1 MIEGKTDREIAKGE
15 KDTWK
20 KEKRQRGKEGEKEGG
35 REKETDFSSY
45 FAIFIFFSFM
55 YGGKKSM

>member
-20 KEKRQRGKEGEKEGG
+20 KEERQRGKEGEKEGG

-45 FAIFIFFSFM
+45 FAIFIFFLVWNH
-55 YGGKKSM
+55 

>member
-20 KEKRQRGKEGEKEGG
+20 KEKRQRGKEGEKEGERRRLSVANFTSLASEG
-35 REKETDFSSY
+35 QDSCLPR
-45 FAIFIFFSFM
+45 
-55 YGGKKSM
+55 